1 MLRDFRV
8 SCRTMGRD
16 GVTVMD
22 ASKQK
27 KEFVRPRIV
36 RRREKLASI
45 VQFATGG
52 TAVNK
57 TEAPNNSDDK

>member
-1 MLRDFRV
+1 
-8 SCRTMGRD
+8 
-16 GVTVMD
+16 MD
-22 ASKQK
+22 AGKQQK
-27 KEFVRPRIV
+27 KEFVRPKIV

-57 TEAPNNSDDK
+57 AEAPSSSDDR

>member
-1 MLRDFRV
+1 
-8 SCRTMGRD
+8 MGRD